1 MAAMTPPRAFAGR
14 PRERLAWVV
23 LGISA
28 WLALAGLTVAMY
40 VSRTPPSSGFDLELL
55 LVGGRRVAAG
65 LTPYDPL
72 LIGGGTVEIQSLFY
86 SYPPLVA
93 QALSVIAWLPSPAVF
108 LAWSV
113 GAVVAAIAVAAL
125 IERRLGQ
132 GGQVRLI
139 LPVAAVL
146 PFWFPFAIALL
157 FGNLDAWFAALF
169 GVVLIAAVAT
179 ERDALDPSRRRD
191 LVVGGL
197 ALALITITKLH
208 PASLG
213 LWFLVRGVRTRFR
226 RGVARG
232 FWLVLAIAAGAA
244 VLALGGSLL
253 VGGTGPWFDYLA
265 VLRAGMNV
273 DLLDSRNLGPSVQIA
288 LAAGL
293 GPDAVRTMQVGVTM
307 LAMLATVVA
316 AWRVRDP
323 VESLAWASVA
333 SFVVL
338 PVTWFHYP
346 AALVPFGIAAVVRAR
361 DAGAMAW
368 RRTLMFLATA
378 FAIAIAGM
386 GLPLMW
392 LSILALLL
400 AVRASRPAVR
410 DSPAA
415 AASQAVPA
423 RA

>member
-1 MAAMTPPRAFAGR
+1 MAAMTPRRSLAR
-14 PRERLAWVV
+14 HSRERLAWAV

-40 VSRTPPSSGFDLELL
+40 VSRIPPSSGFDLELL

-72 LIGGGTVEIQSLFY
+72 LIAGGTVEIQSLFY

-93 QALSVIAWLPSPAVF
+93 QALSVIAGLPSPLVF

-113 GAVVAAIAVAAL
+113 GAVGSAIAVAAL
-125 IERRLGQ
+125 IERRFAVDRRVGL
-132 GGQVRLI
+132 V
-139 LPVAAVL
+139 LPVAALL

-169 GVVLIAAVAT
+169 GVVLIAAVAA
-179 ERDALDPSRRRD
+179 ERDAPDPSRRRD
-191 LVVGGL
+191 LVAGGL
-197 ALALITITKLH
+197 ALAFITITKLH

-213 LWFLVRGVRTRFR
+213 LWFLVRGLRTRKR
-226 RGVARG
+226 VGAAAG
-232 FWLVLAIAAGAA
+232 LWLVLAVAAAAG
-244 VLALGGSLL
+244 VLAFGASIL
-253 VGGTGPWFDYLA
+253 VGGIGPWLDYIA

-273 DLLDSRNLGPSVQIA
+273 DLLDSRNLGPSVQVA

-293 GPDAVRTMQVGVTM
+293 GPEAVRTMQVGVTM
-307 LAMLATVVA
+307 LAALATVVA

-346 AALVPFGIAAVVRAR
+346 AALVPFAIAAAVRAR
-361 DAGAMAW
+361 DAGPVAW
-368 RRTLMFLATA
+368 RRTLLFLAAA
-378 FAIAIAGM
+378 FALAIAGM
-386 GLPLMW
+386 GLPVMW

-400 AVRASRPAVR
+400 AVRASRPAVHP
-410 DSPAA
+410 SLATTPQPAP
-415 AASQAVPA
+415 ASA
-423 RA
+423 